1 MARIV
6 NRVER
11 VVNRVADFE
20 KVSFEQFEKDG
31 KKHIFNARFID
42 MKKLYENI
50 TLPVRATKQ
59 SAGHDI
65 CIPFDCNLAP

>member
-50 TLPVRATKQ
+50 TLPVRRT
-59 SAGHDI
+59 
-65 CIPFDCNLAP
+65 

>member
-50 TLPVRATKQ
+50 TLPVRATK
-59 SAGHDI
+59 
-65 CIPFDCNLAP
+65 

>member
-42 MKKLYENI
+42 MKNFMRILLFQLEQQSSQQDMILYSI
-50 TLPVRATKQ
+50 
-59 SAGHDI
+59 
-65 CIPFDCNLAP
+65 

>member
-1 MARIV
+1 M
-6 NRVER
+6 NK
-11 VVNRVADFE
+11 VADFE

-31 KKHIFNARFID
+31 KKHIFNARFVD
-42 MKKLYENI
+42 MGKVYENI

-65 CIPFDCNLAP
+65 RIPFDCNLAP

>member
-20 KVSFEQFEKDG
+20 KVSFEQFDK
-31 KKHIFNARFID
+31 AVSR
-42 MKKLYENI
+42 
-50 TLPVRATKQ
+50 T
-59 SAGHDI
+59 
-65 CIPFDCNLAP
+65 